1 MEKIKILM
9 VLGNTGLGGAQAFVL
24 NLIKNLDL
32 SRFQVDLAVD
42 TEKPNGIG
50 EVVRSLGCNIYFLP
64 YFKVYNYL
72 CYVKAWDCFFSKH
85 HYDIVHA
92 HSTNSASV
100 YLRIAKKYGCA
111 TIAHSHSAGYRG
123 NVIQRQVKKY
133 YAHKVRDVA
142 DYWFACSDKAAERLF
157 GKDYRNKRNYHDIPN
172 AINAENYLFS
182 NEKAQKIRKGLGI
195 KDDEFLC
202 GHIGTFSTPKNHS
215 FLIDIFG
222 EVVRKNPKARLVC
235 CGQGVL
241 MPSVKEK
248 AAQLGILDRIQFP
261 GVVMNANE
269 YMMAMDAFIF
279 PSIFEGF
286 PMSIIEAEA
295 TGLPIVMSD
304 VITKEVDM
312 SDLIHRHSLNDSPSK
327 WAETIVVLK
336 TGNRMDYNNP
346 IVESKYN
353 MRTSINLISSL
364 YEEMIKSKR

>member
-1 MEKIKILM
+1 M
-9 VLGNTGLGGAQAFVL
+9 L
-24 NLIKNLDL
+24 NLFYGNNSNKECQLCIIFYQLFN
-32 SRFQVDLAVD
+32 
-42 TEKPNGIG
+42 IG
-50 EVVRSLGCNIYFLP
+50 VRKEGF
-64 YFKVYNYL
+64 
-72 CYVKAWDCFFSKH
+72 
-85 HYDIVHA
+85 
-92 HSTNSASV
+92 
-100 YLRIAKKYGCA
+100 
-111 TIAHSHSAGYRG
+111 
-123 NVIQRQVKKY
+123 
-133 YAHKVRDVA
+133 
-142 DYWFACSDKAAERLF
+142 
-157 GKDYRNKRNYHDIPN
+157 
-172 AINAENYLFS
+172 
-182 NEKAQKIRKGLGI
+182 
-195 KDDEFLC
+195 
-202 GHIGTFSTPKNHS
+202 
-215 FLIDIFG
+215 IDIFG

>member
-1 MEKIKILM
+1 M
-9 VLGNTGLGGAQAFVL
+9 VLGNTGMGGAQAFVL
-24 NLIKNLDL
+24 NLIKNLNL
-32 SRFQVDLAVD
+32 SRYQVDLAVD
-42 TEKPNGIG
+42 TEKPDGIG
-50 EVVRSLGCNIYFLP
+50 EAVRSLGCNIYILP

-72 CYVKAWDCFFSKH
+72 SYVKAWDSFFSTY

-123 NVIQRQVKKY
+123 NIIQRQVKKY
-133 YAHKVRDVA
+133 FAHKVRGVA

-157 GKDYRNKRNYHDIPN
+157 GKSYRNNRNYHDIPN

-182 NEKAQKIRKGLGI
+182 NEKAQKIRKELGI
-195 KDDEFLC
+195 KDDELLC

-215 FLIDIFG
+215 FLLDIFC
-222 EVVRKNPKARLVC
+222 EVVKKEPQARLVC
-235 CGQGVL
+235 CGQGIL

-248 AAQLGILDRIQFP
+248 AVQLGIIDRILFP

-269 YMMAMDAFIF
+269 YMMAMDVFVF

-286 PMSIIEAEA
+286 PISIIEAEA

-312 SDLIHRHSLNDSPSK
+312 SDLIHRQSLNDNPAK
-327 WAETIVVLK
+327 WAETVVGLK
-336 TGNRMDYNNP
+336 TENRATYNNP

-353 MRTSINLISSL
+353 MRTSIKHISSL
-364 YEEMIKSKR
+364 YEEMVKNK